1 MAEAA
6 ALALAARIASV
17 INLQRSNYLSDN
29 DSSVKFF
36 NSTDLSAPPDWRI
49 KAITQDFI
57 NTNGANQTKVFK
69 NARDMNRL
77 AHGSSK
83 EAQRLLSSASS
94 SNFFYLHTCCSWMS
108 QCPVKEALN
117 TVNLEP
123 FGLLSLCCT

>member
-69 NARDMNRL
+69 IARDMNRS

-83 EAQRLLSSASS
+83 EAQRLLSSLPAETS
-94 SNFFYLHTCCSWMS
+94 FTCTHVAHGCHSA
-108 QCPVKEALN
+108 QLRKH
-117 TVNLEP
+117 
-123 FGLLSLCCT
+123 